1 MTPSGSIEIAVCVG
15 EALRPFIPALAS
27 LRVRVFRAW
36 PYLYD
41 GDQNYE
47 EHYLQSY
54 ARSPNAAVILARDG
68 DTVIGASTCL
78 PMTDETPN
86 VQEPFVQ
93 RGWDPADFFYFG
105 ESVLLPDYRG
115 RGLGVTFFEK
125 REEHA
130 KSVSNCAY
138 AGFCSVVRGDD
149 HPARPPG
156 FTKLDEFW
164 THRGFTRR
172 PDLVCRMSWKDVGEP
187 GETAKDL
194 VFWLKSLRGRPLP

>member
-1 MTPSGSIEIAVCVG
+1 MTTAGQIDISVCRG
-15 EALRPFIPALAS
+15 EALRPVIPALAS

-41 GDQNYE
+41 GDEAYE

-54 ARSPNAAVILARDG
+54 IRSERAAVILARDG
-68 DTVIGASTCL
+68 NTVIGASTCL

-86 VQEPFVQ
+86 VQAPFLA
-93 RGWDPADFFYFG
+93 RSWDPANFFYFG
-105 ESVLLPDYRG
+105 ESVLLPEYRG

-130 KSVSNCAY
+130 KSVSECDY
-138 AGFCSVVRGDD
+138 AGFCSVARSDD
-149 HPARPPG
+149 HPARPKD
-156 FTKLDEFW
+156 FTKLDAFW

-172 PDLVCRMSWKDVGEP
+172 PDLVCRMSWKDVGEA
-187 GETAKDL
+187 GETEKDL
-194 VFWLKSLRGRPLP
+194 VFWLKSLRGKPLP